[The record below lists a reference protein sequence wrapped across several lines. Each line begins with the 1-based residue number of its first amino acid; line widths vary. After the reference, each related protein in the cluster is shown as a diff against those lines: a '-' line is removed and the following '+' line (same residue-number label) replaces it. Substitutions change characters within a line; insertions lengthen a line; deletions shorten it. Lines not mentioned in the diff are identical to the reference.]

1 MKILLDTNVLVDAAL
16 ERQQF
21 FENSLEVLTRIHQG
35 QLEGYISASTI
46 SDLYYIVRK
55 EKGKAL
61 TLEFIND
68 IVTFCQIATID
79 DAAIKMALG
88 LNFRDFEDAI
98 QYSVAVIN
106 HLEAIVTR
114 NPQDFEDIP
123 LQILTPA
130 QLIEL
135 LPLSE

>member
-1 MKILLDTNVLVDAAL
+1 MKILLDTNILVDAAL
-16 ERQQF
+16 ERQPF
-21 FENSLEVLTRIHQG
+21 LENSLEVFILIHRG

-55 EKGKAL
+55 EKGRVL
-61 TLEFIND
+61 TLEFINN

-79 DAAIKMALG
+79 DTAIKMALG

-114 NPQDFEDIP
+114 NPQDFANIP
-123 LQILTPA
+123 LRILTPP
-130 QLIEL
+130 Q
-135 LPLSE
+135 PYFSR